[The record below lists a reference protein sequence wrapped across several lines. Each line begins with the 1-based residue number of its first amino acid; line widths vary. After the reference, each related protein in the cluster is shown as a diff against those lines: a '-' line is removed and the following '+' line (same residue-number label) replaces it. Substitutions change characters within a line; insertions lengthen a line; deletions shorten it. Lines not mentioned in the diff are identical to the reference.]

1 MDNALQPEKPKRRRG
16 AKARAQDEKATP
28 SHESKSLK
36 RKIEE
41 ALKPKDSNDG
51 GTHEKKTKRKKNQK
65 PPKEGEP
72 GFMTKTQMRNAR
84 KRRSKKNDQEV
95 PETTI
100 PTATGNSKKKSKSK
114 RKGKNNDP
122 SLRYIEDPKSAPL
135 AKKAKAYFEE
145 KKIPFE
151 VYLSKLTGW
160 RTVSKLPVRR
170 ATDDDNSCIIGLF
183 KPGSHTIVKVPDCVA
198 HHPSINKTIT
208 FLEKECDKFN
218 IEPFNESDGKGV
230 LRYVCLNVERSTG
243 KVQMTLVWNAPPY
256 KDGEESEGR
265 DALDKFTRH
274 LVSQADSIQLHS
286 LWVHFNAQWKHA
298 DNIFDFGS
306 KDGGENLWKHIH
318 GPKYITESLSFP
330 ECPTPETVNLC
341 FPPNVF
347 RQANLDAF
355 AGIISSIRKYIH
367 SYNEQRSEMILPA
380 CVELYGGVGTIGLNL
395 CDQFSN
401 FVSSDENP
409 HNKACFETACASL
422 SAETRGKCSYV
433 PKNAT
438 DVISEANIL
447 AKDCEVIIVD
457 PPRKGLD
464 QFVTQSFIDATQ
476 RIDGPKLLVYVSCGF
491 DAFMRDCDALVNS
504 GKWKLDKAEGH
515 LLFPGADAIETLAF
529 FRTTC

>member
-208 FLEKECDKFN
+208 FLEKECDKFK
-218 IEPFNESDGKGV
+218 IYCMRFGTQMFCIV
-230 LRYVCLNVERSTG
+230 HST
-243 KVQMTLVWNAPPY
+243 
-256 KDGEESEGR
+256 
-265 DALDKFTRH
+265 
-274 LVSQADSIQLHS
+274 
-286 LWVHFNAQWKHA
+286 
-298 DNIFDFGS
+298 
-306 KDGGENLWKHIH
+306 
-318 GPKYITESLSFP
+318 
-330 ECPTPETVNLC
+330 
-341 FPPNVF
+341 
-347 RQANLDAF
+347 
-355 AGIISSIRKYIH
+355 
-367 SYNEQRSEMILPA
+367 
-380 CVELYGGVGTIGLNL
+380 
-395 CDQFSN
+395 
-401 FVSSDENP
+401 
-409 HNKACFETACASL
+409 
-422 SAETRGKCSYV
+422 
-433 PKNAT
+433 
-438 DVISEANIL
+438 
-447 AKDCEVIIVD
+447 
-457 PPRKGLD
+457 
-464 QFVTQSFIDATQ
+464 
-476 RIDGPKLLVYVSCGF
+476 
-491 DAFMRDCDALVNS
+491 
-504 GKWKLDKAEGH
+504 
-515 LLFPGADAIETLAF
+515 
-529 FRTTC
+529 